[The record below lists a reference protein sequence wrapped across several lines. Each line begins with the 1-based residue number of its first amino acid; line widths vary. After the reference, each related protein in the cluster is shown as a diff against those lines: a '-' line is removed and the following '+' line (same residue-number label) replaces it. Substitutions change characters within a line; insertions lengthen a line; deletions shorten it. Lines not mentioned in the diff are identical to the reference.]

1 MPTKAELQ
9 AGFSLGDWEVLPET
23 GIIRRGDVEVSP
35 EPQTWRVLIALA
47 ERDGGLVTR
56 DDLVDEVWDGRAV
69 SDDPINRA
77 IREVR
82 KCFGDSA
89 KESTYVQTLHKRGYR
104 LLQPVQLP
112 ESKIPDETSSDVM
125 PGASR
130 NKWLAVVAIII
141 VGLVATVI
149 VGMGPKT
156 PLVKSIAILPFAN
169 LSGEESDEYLVSGF
183 KEELVVML
191 ASIEE
196 MTVKPVRGDLGQ
208 IETGEIAKELGVES
222 VLEGTLRR
230 EGDELR
236 ISFRISKGENGVTHS
251 GEVSGSVNELFATQ
265 ERLANKVRNELLGR
279 SSQILIT
286 SRPTDSRAYDS
297 YMRGMY
303 ALQHRGDAQNLEY
316 AVELFESA
324 IRLDRDFGPSYLGLA
339 TAYALMPDYRRS
351 ATERQPGEWNE
362 LAKETVDEGV
372 KRDPVIETAAGSI
385 YGFVYH
391 KQKDWQKSEA
401 AHLRAVNG
409 RIVDSNAFNWYSRML
424 ASVGRMDDALDMALR
439 AVEIDPSSGVI
450 NSRIAIMYTWLENSA
465 KAHEYFQRANDLG
478 AGGTTH
484 ILAYAFLLARDGQ
497 MERAQ
502 SLAVAGVQMAGVTTD
517 WIGPVFDAFDDPEK
531 APAALAAIQRAAS
544 DNQLAPQINLTV
556 RTLLNDID
564 GAMQVA
570 DLLIAEGEAFEM
582 DLLFI
587 PQLKALRQHPGFMPL
602 LDKLNVTQYW
612 AGMNCTWDNDKLLCP

>member
-9 AGFSLGDWEVLPET
+9 AGFLLGDWEVFPET

-56 DDLVDEVWDGRAV
+56 DDLVDEVWNGRAV
-69 SDDPINRA
+69 ADDPINRA

-104 LLQPVQLP
+104 LLQPVQLL
-112 ESKIPDETSSDVM
+112 ESKIPDETSNDVM

-141 VGLVATVI
+141 VGLLATVFI
-149 VGMGPKT
+149 EMGPKT
-156 PLVKSIAILPFAN
+156 PPVKSIAILPFAN

-191 ASIEE
+191 ASIED
-196 MTVKPVRGDLGQ
+196 MTVKPVRGDLGP

-222 VLEGTLRR
+222 VLEGSLRR
-230 EGDELR
+230 EGDQLR
-236 ISFRISKGENGVTHS
+236 ISFRISKGAKGVTHS
-251 GEVSGSVNELFATQ
+251 GEVSGSVSELFVTQ

-303 ALQHRGDAQNLEY
+303 ALQHRGDAQNLEF
-316 AVELFESA
+316 AVELFKSA
-324 IRLDRDFGPSYLGLA
+324 IQLDKDYGPSYLGLA
-339 TAYALMPDYRRS
+339 TAYALMPDYRRG

-362 LAKETVDEGV
+362 LAKTTVDEGV
-372 KRDPVIETAAGSI
+372 KRDPTIETAAGSI

-401 AHLRAVNG
+401 AHLKAVSG

-439 AVEIDPSSGVI
+439 AVEIDPSSSVI
-450 NSRIAIMYTWLENSA
+450 NSRIAIMYTWLEDSP

-478 AGGTTH
+478 ARGTTH

-497 MERAQ
+497 LERAK
-502 SLAVAGVQMAGVTTD
+502 SLAFAGVQMAGVTTD
-517 WIGPVFDAFDDPEK
+517 WIAPVFDAFDDPEK
-531 APAALAAIQRAAS
+531 APTALAAIQRAAS
-544 DNQLAPQINLTV
+544 DDQLAPQINLTV
-556 RTLLNDID
+556 RTLLGDID
-564 GAMQVA
+564 GAMQVT
-570 DLLIAEGEAFEM
+570 DLLLAEGEAFEM

-587 PQLKALRQHPGFMPL
+587 PELKALRQHPGFMPL
-602 LDKLNVTQYW
+602 LDKLNVTRYW
-612 AGMNCTWDNDKLLCP
+612 ASKNCVWAGDKLLCP